1 MFTPLTFNKNNTI
14 EIDRFD
20 NSAITPSTAD
30 KANGYST
37 ATQPTTQGFNL
48 DGTFIISA
56 FPNSDYATW
65 TSGGQGQYFLFS
77 AEGTVN
83 STWFSLVIPTADNQV
98 NIGSYTNYSPYLGTN
113 GVLKGQ
119 ISIGTRQRR
128 QNYSYNNSDGLILF
142 NSGSIYDWNN
152 PTPITIA
159 YSVDMTA
166 SSSLCSINGETATV
180 LQIGRDDGKS
190 DPTDPMQ
197 FTNLTGGAP
206 DGQSSCYLSQGFS
219 PQIRKQSTPSGSFDE
234 WSYYT
239 SSLNQDELNII
250 TGQRYGDPTNVLDKQ
265 PQLMYRFH
273 EDEKQQSGASPSAP
287 HQLNG
292 KFDFPNISNAPLS
305 GADID
310 QTHTIK
316 ETADMVISSGSVY
329 DMETEEYRTRI

>member
-20 NSAITPSTAD
+20 NSAITADTSD

-37 ATQPTTQGFNL
+37 ATQPTTQGNNL

-56 FPNSDYATW
+56 FPNSDYQTGTA
-65 TSGGQGQYFLFS
+65 GGQGQYFLFS
-77 AEGTVN
+77 AEGTTA
-83 STWFSLVIPTADNQV
+83 STWFSLSIPTADNQA
-98 NIGSYTNYSPYLGTN
+98 NIGSYTNYSPYLGTE
-113 GVLKGQ
+113 GVAKGQ
-119 ISIGTRQRR
+119 ISINMRQR
-128 QNYSYNNSDGLILF
+128 QGGTINNDGIILL
-142 NSGSIYDWNN
+142 NSGSIYDWDN

-166 SSSLCSINGETATV
+166 LTAKCSINGETATV
-180 LQIGRDDGKS
+180 LQIGRQGDGKP

-197 FTNLTGGAP
+197 FTNLTTTNTSAA
-206 DGQSSCYLSQGFS
+206 SVYLAQGFS
-219 PQIRKQSTPSGSFDE
+219 PQIRKQSTPSGSFSE
-234 WSYYT
+234 WGYYT
-239 SSLNQDELNII
+239 SSLNQDELNTI

-273 EDEKQQSGASPSAP
+273 EDEKQQSAGAPTAP

-292 KFDFPNISNAPLS
+292 KFDFPNIGNGFV
-305 GADID
+305 GAADVN

-316 ETADMVISSGSVY
+316 ETAAMVISSGSVY